1 MENGTP
7 RSQLPVFEQRASAR
21 YAEYNTATA
30 ESDASVGEAVVRHL
44 TASSEPPATFVD
56 IVTASAV
63 EMAGPLRDYLEDVE
77 LIP

>member
-21 YAEYNTATA
+21 YAEYNTAAA
-30 ESDASVGEAVVRHL
+30 ESDASVGEAVVQHL

-56 IVTASAV
+56 IVTAHAV